1 MDVFSFEREIED
13 FIASH
18 GLLEK
23 GRPVVTALSG
33 GADSVALLS
42 VLSSL
47 GYECVAAHCNF
58 HLRGAE
64 SNRDMRFCQNLCNA
78 LGVDFYVKDFD
89 VDARR
94 QATGESVEMACRSLR
109 YEWFDTIVDSLRAQA
124 VAVGHHRDD
133 QEETFFLNLLRR
145 SSVHGLGG
153 MRPRNGF
160 VVRPLLC
167 TSRAEILKY
176 LGERRL
182 GYVTDSTNAE
192 CDFRRNRLRNI
203 VLPVLHKE
211 FPEASDA
218 IIASMAHIA
227 DNRDLLDS
235 LVAERAARY
244 TEGDVIFLYK
254 IIASERHPRAL
265 LYEMLRPMGFNASQ
279 VADIIASAGASGRT
293 FSTDTATVELS
304 RGILV
309 MTKGKPE
316 TGDCKTAVSLRR
328 DILTPVHIAVTEHD
342 VAEFRPERNPSVAY
356 FDSAIASQP
365 LTLRH
370 WHRGDRI
377 RPYGMNGSRLVSD
390 LFSDAKYSAWQ
401 KRTAWLLT
409 SGDTVR
415 WAVGLRQSDS
425 FPVTPATRRYLRLE
439 LRTS

>member
-1 MDVFSFEREIED
+1 MEVFSFEREIED

-18 GLLEK
+18 RLLEK

-58 HLRGAE
+58 HLRGNE
-64 SNRDMRFCQNLCNA
+64 SNRDMRFCQDLCNA
-78 LGVDFYVKDFD
+78 LGVDLYVKDFD

-109 YEWFDTIVDSLRAQA
+109 YEWFDSIIDRLRAQA

-153 MRPRNGF
+153 MRPRNNM

-176 LGERRL
+176 LGERGL
-182 GYVTDSTNAE
+182 GYVTDSTNAD

-203 VLPVLHKE
+203 VLPALHNE

-235 LVAERAARY
+235 LVAERASRY

-254 IIASERHPRAL
+254 IIESERHPRAL

-279 VADIIASAGASGRT
+279 AADIIASAGASGRT

-316 TGDCKTAVSLRR
+316 TGACETTVSLRR

-342 VAEFRPERNPSVAY
+342 VAEFRPERNPSIAY
-356 FDSAIASQP
+356 FDSEIASQP

-370 WHRGDRI
+370 WRRGDRI
-377 RPYGMNGSRLVSD
+377 RPYGMDGSRLVSD

-401 KRTAWLLT
+401 KRKAWLLT
-409 SGDTVR
+409 SGDTVL
-415 WAVGLRQSDS
+415 WVVGLRQSGS
-425 FPVTPATRRYLRLE
+425 FPITPATRRYLRLE
-439 LRTS
+439 LR

>member
-1 MDVFSFEREIED
+1 MFSFEGKIED

-42 VLSSL
+42 VLSRL
-47 GYECVAAHCNF
+47 GYECAAAHCNF
-58 HLRGAE
+58 HLRGSE
-64 SNRDMRFCQNLCNA
+64 SNRDMRFCQNLCNS
-78 LGVDFYVKDFD
+78 LGIDLYVKDFD
-89 VDARR
+89 VEARR
-94 QATGESVEMACRSLR
+94 RATGESVEMACRALR
-109 YEWFDTIVDSLRAQA
+109 YEWFDTMIDRLRAQA

-176 LGERRL
+176 IDKRGLE
-182 GYVTDSTNAE
+182 YVTDSTNAS
-192 CDFRRNRLRNI
+192 CDYRRNRLRNV
-203 VLPVLHKE
+203 VLPALHCE

-218 IIASMAHIA
+218 IIASMEHLS

-235 LVAERAARY
+235 LVAERAAQY
-244 TEGDVIFLYK
+244 TEGDTISLSEL
-254 IIASERHPRAL
+254 IASERHPRAL
-265 LYEMLRPMGFNASQ
+265 LYEMLRPLGFNGSQ
-279 VADIIASAGASGRT
+279 TADIIASAGASGLT

-304 RGILV
+304 RGLLV
-309 MTKGKPE
+309 ATKGKPDTGDGE
-316 TGDCKTAVSLRR
+316 TGVSLHR
-328 DILTPVHIAVTEHD
+328 DILVPVHIAVTEHD

-356 FDSAIASQP
+356 FDAAIASQP

-370 WHRGDRI
+370 WRRGDRI
-377 RPYGMNGSRLVSD
+377 RPYGMDGSRLVSD
-390 LFSDAKYSAWQ
+390 LFSDAKYSAAQ
-401 KRTAWLLT
+401 KRAAWLLT
-409 SGDTVR
+409 SGDTVL
-415 WAVGLRQSDS
+415 WVAGLRQSDS
-425 FPVTPATRRYLRLE
+425 FPITPATRRYLRLQ
-439 LRTS
+439 LKDN